1 MLSKPI
7 CKRCVTEAAT
17 EEGVD
22 SNVWS
27 EDDDNVWDKERML
40 QCPYSYEREREAGR
54 RWAWEKVCVEAGPP
68 ADCPYILVHILRSR
82 DEAEQGSVQ
91 AVR

>member
-7 CKRCVTEAAT
+7 CKQCVNEAAT
-17 EEGVD
+17 EERVD
-22 SNVWS
+22 SNLWGDA
-27 EDDDNVWDKERML
+27 DDKAWDEGRVL
-40 QCPYSYEREREAGR
+40 QCPYAAGVPEFGR